1 MKALLIL
8 LVASTGIHQLKGQ
21 QLSSDEL
28 FGKIIAI
35 RDHKISGT
43 AFILASD
50 SSIYLVTSKHV
61 MDRITFDSAKIYIR
75 NNDLKIA
82 NYYFLSSLV
91 KRKLNPEYNENS
103 DFFIMQLF
111 PQDPGVKANLLNA
124 SLDFHMVASDKAA
137 LPRNVNFI
145 VFGYPI
151 VDPVHFT
158 PISFQSYVSSD
169 LMNIKILRTTN
180 CYCYLLDKS
189 SMQGFSGGPVFV
201 GVREWSAPG
210 MERTYL
216 IGIITGSLND
226 DTGGKFTIVTPA
238 YQLLDLISKGPSNS
252 L

>member
-1 MKALLIL
+1 MKALLVL
-8 LVASTGIHQLKGQ
+8 LVALGGIYQLKGQ
-21 QLSSDEL
+21 HLSSDQL
-28 FGKIIAI
+28 FGKIIAL
-35 RDHKISGT
+35 RDHKIGGT
-43 AFILASD
+43 GFILTSD
-50 SSIYLVTSKHV
+50 SSFYLVTSKHV
-61 MDRITFDSAKIYIR
+61 MERIAFDSAKIYIR
-75 NNDLKIA
+75 DNDLKVA

-91 KRKLNPEYNENS
+91 KRKPNRGYNENS
-103 DFFIMQLF
+103 DFFILQLF
-111 PQDPGVKANLLNA
+111 PPDSGVKAHLLKS
-124 SLDFHMVASDKAA
+124 SLDFGMVASNKTA

-151 VDPVHFT
+151 VDTMHFT

-201 GVREWSAPG
+201 GVREWSEPG
-210 MERTYL
+210 IEQTYL

-238 YQLLDLISKGPSNS
+238 YQLLDLIRKELSNS